1 MAIYKMSA
9 AVVSAAV
16 LAACTQSAYF
26 ADLDAD
32 RREGRIVCRN
42 EAPFGSKI
50 RRKTCRLVGGITE
63 EDRREM
69 FGAGYHEK
77 PFVTQHGGVSH
88 GAPASN
94 SAPASKAPEGSCG
107 GAM

>member
-1 MAIYKMSA
+1 MNIYKMGA
-9 AVVSAAV
+9 AVFSAAV
-16 LAACTQSAYF
+16 LAACTQSAYY
-26 ADLDAD
+26 ANLDED

-50 RRKTCRLVGGITE
+50 RRKTCRLVGEFTE
-63 EDRREM
+63 KDRREM

-88 GAPASN
+88 GAPARNGSPSN
-94 SAPASKAPEGSCG
+94 APEGSCG